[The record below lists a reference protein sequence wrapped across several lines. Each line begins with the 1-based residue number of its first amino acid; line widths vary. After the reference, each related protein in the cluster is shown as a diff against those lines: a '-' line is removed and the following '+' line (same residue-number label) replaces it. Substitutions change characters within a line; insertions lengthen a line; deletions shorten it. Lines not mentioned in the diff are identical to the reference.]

1 MSSDSTKYDYI
12 IVGSGAGGGTL
23 AARLAEA
30 GKSVCLLEAGGDPKK
45 LRGGDAIEPENPDRL
60 PQDYDVPVFHAISS
74 ENKAMKWDFFVDH
87 YSDQTRRESDPKY
100 SADWSKVTRPPVDP
114 DFGDAG
120 RPDDAVGPGREGS
133 EARGVLYPRAGTLG
147 GCTAHNAQITV
158 YPHNADWNYI
168 ESMTGDKSWA
178 ADNMR
183 KYFQRLERCRYRG
196 YSRFTH
202 FFGINRTRHGFNGWL
217 QTEVALPLKA
227 FAADKPLIRTVL
239 TAAVRAL
246 KDVGPSFWQRL
257 KSYAKRAHALGDPN
271 DWRNVSVDAVGLRY
285 PPLANR
291 NHKRIG
297 TRERVLEVAEKHNLE
312 IRLNSLATNVIFDQ
326 GTNGRKRA
334 VGVRYLEGEKLY
346 RAHWGASAQPGTPR
360 EVFTKNGGEVILA
373 GGAFN
378 TPQLMMLSGIG
389 DPAQLEKHGI
399 TTQVALP
406 GVGQNLQD
414 RYEVGVVY
422 KRTED
427 WAVLKDAKFAKGDPQ
442 YAQWEKGQGVYIS
455 NGAVLAVIKRSLEQ
469 RPLPD
474 LFVFALLG
482 LFRGYYPSYSALFA
496 GYHNYLTWAILKAH
510 TNNTAGYVQL
520 QSADPRD
527 TPYINFK
534 YFDEGNDEADEDVK
548 SVSAGVDFVREMM
561 SPLVEQ
567 GVLAEEMSPGLS
579 VASGKPVED
588 WIKAR
593 AWGHHASCTCAIG
606 ERNRGGVVNGDF
618 EVHGV
623 DDLRIVDA
631 SVFPRIPGFFIVSSI
646 YTIAE
651 KAADVI
657 LAKASS

>member
-45 LRGGDAIEPENPDRL
+45 LRGGNAIEPDNPDRL

-100 SADWSKVTRPPVDP
+100 RADWSKETRPPVDP

-120 RPDDAVGPGREGS
+120 RPDDAVGPDRT
-133 EARGVLYPRAGTLG
+133 ARGVLYPRAGTLG

-168 ESMTGDKSWA
+168 ESMTGDRSWA
-178 ADNMR
+178 AENMR
-183 KYFQRLERCRYRG
+183 KYFQRLERCRYRP

-202 FFGINRTRHGFNGWL
+202 WLGINRTRHGFDGWL
-217 QTEVALPLKA
+217 QTEMALPLKA
-227 FAADKPLIRTVL
+227 FKEDKPLIRTVL
-239 TAAVRAL
+239 TAAVEAL
-246 KDVGPSFWQRL
+246 KDIGPNFWQRL
-257 KSYAKRAHALGDPN
+257 KSYAKRAHALADPN
-271 DWRNVSVDAVGLRY
+271 DWRNVSVDGIGLRY

-291 NHKRIG
+291 NHKRLG
-297 TRERVLEVAEKHNLE
+297 TRERVLEVVAKNHPLE
-312 IRLNSLATNVIFDQ
+312 VRLNALATNVIFDQ
-326 GTNGRKRA
+326 GTNGKKRA

-346 RAHWGASAQPGTPR
+346 RAHWGASSQPGTPR
-360 EVFTKNGGEVILA
+360 EVFTKDGGEVILA

-406 GVGQNLQD
+406 GVGRNLQD

-427 WAVLKDAKFAKGDPQ
+427 WAVLKDAKFAEGDPQ
-442 YAQWEKGQGVYIS
+442 YAQWEKGQGVYTS
-455 NGAVLAVIKRSLEQ
+455 NGAVLAVIKRSLEE

-482 LFRGYYPSYSALFA
+482 LFRGYYPAYSALFA
-496 GYHNYLTWAILKAH
+496 EYHNYLTWAILKAH
-510 TNNTAGYVQL
+510 TNNTAGYVEL
-520 QSADPRD
+520 KSANPQD

-548 SVSAGVDFVREMM
+548 SVAAGVDFVREMM

-567 GVLAEEMSPGLS
+567 GVLAEEMSPGLG
-579 VASGKPVED
+579 VTSGKPVED

-623 DDLRIVDA
+623 DNLRIVDA